1 MANRNLQMLSGIGQ
15 AEIDAYFKRMPA
27 PEMTW
32 KTYFPVVQQ
41 LGDNWKTLGNQSYAI
56 NVASDPAALGSSAP
70 VKSRKGTD
78 TVQGGF
84 GVFKVARI
92 KDESEI
98 QEFNELQAK
107 SAQFTSPAQFQ
118 QILDWMGNYI
128 EFTRNAALSQ
138 ANYLNW
144 ALLSSA
150 CNLGYL
156 AANSPQLTSLKNI
169 VYPVSTWQ
177 KVDKDTATIGIT
189 KSWSDITALIIDDIE
204 NIVDLAENN
213 GKVVTKMKINKT
225 WFKYVQK
232 NTQVQKFASTYVQN
246 ALSLQGVPTLA
257 TINSMLSEY
266 FGGDVAFEVIDE
278 KVSREATNGTTTT
291 ANPFADGVVVFTAE
305 TRVGSFQFKRLVS
318 SPNIISV
325 AEDFY
330 TIERLYKSDPDLEKT
345 LSKFKGMSVID
356 TYADNVY
363 VKVNNTAW

>member
-1 MANRNLQMLSGIGQ
+1 MANRILKMLSGIGQ

-41 LGDNWKTLGNQSYAI
+41 MGDNWKTLGNQSYAI

-70 VKSRKGTD
+70 IKSRKGTD
-78 TVQGGF
+78 VIQGGF

-107 SAQFTSPAQFQ
+107 ASQFTSPAQYQ
-118 QILDWMGNYI
+118 QILDWMGNDI

-150 CNLGYL
+150 CNLGYI
-156 AANSPQLTSLKNI
+156 ASNSPQLTSLKNI
-169 VYPVSTWQ
+169 VYPVGTWQ

-189 KSWSDITALIIDDIE
+189 KSWLDITALIIDDIE
-204 NIVDLAENN
+204 NIVTLAKNN
-213 GKVVTKMKINKT
+213 GKIVTKIKINKD
-225 WFKYVQK
+225 WFRYVQK
-232 NTQVQKFASTYVQN
+232 NTQVQKYAATYIQN
-246 ALSLQGVPTLA
+246 ALSLQGMPTLT
-257 TINSMLSEY
+257 TINAMMAEY
-266 FGGDVAFEVIDE
+266 FGMNVAFEVIDE
-278 KVSREATNGTTTT
+278 SVSREAVNGTTTT
-291 ANPFADGVVVFTAE
+291 ANPFADGVAVFTSE
-305 TRVGSFQFKRLVS
+305 TRVGSFQYKMLTS
-318 SPNIISV
+318 NPNVISV
-325 AEDFY
+325 MEDFY
-330 TIERLYKSDPDLEKT
+330 TIERLYQSDPDLEKT
-345 LSKFKGMSVID
+345 LSKFKGMAVID